1 MQYFFYI
8 INLFLYRKSKLKM
21 EEEKINKLI
30 GMKILSFR
38 KNNGLTRVKLAQSL
52 NMTHQQLDKYEKG
65 INKISAAKLA
75 IIAEKLNININ
86 YFYENLSLLQDN
98 KHQQEK
104 EKIDILLKHY
114 FNIKKLQNRELIINL
129 AKELSKVK

>member
-1 MQYFFYI
+1 
-8 INLFLYRKSKLKM
+8 M

-86 YFYENLSLLQDN
+86 YF
-98 KHQQEK
+98 
-104 EKIDILLKHY
+104 
-114 FNIKKLQNRELIINL
+114 
-129 AKELSKVK
+129 

>member
-1 MQYFFYI
+1 
-8 INLFLYRKSKLKM
+8 M

-38 KNNGLTRVKLAQSL
+38 KKNGFTRVKLAKSL

-75 IIAEKLNININ
+75 IIAQKLNININ
-86 YFYENLSLLQDN
+86 YFYENLLLLQDT
-98 KHQQEK
+98 KTQQEK
-104 EKIDILLKHY
+104 EKIDILLKYY
-114 FNIKKLQNRELIINL
+114 FNIKKSQNRELIINI
-129 AKELSKVK
+129 AKELSKIK